1 MSICD
6 CRHYYDMKISI
17 SKRKLINSWYYT
29 KCETYEKVVLESL
42 QSNDIDKK
50 LVEVGMNV
58 EDYRG
63 QRNVR
68 W

>member
-1 MSICD
+1 
-6 CRHYYDMKISI
+6 MKISI